1 MEHNQSSLIQMQSA
15 FDHFNEHRNTLK
27 MTTGSAELDSLID
40 SIQEGQFY
48 LFYGKNKAILE
59 GLVHGLLV
67 NCVRPVREHGFESMA
82 VYMNNVDYYQP
93 DKSLVLSPEKIAIA
107 AKCAGI
113 EPKIVFKNL
122 FVQMAY
128 NQQHQSAVTRQ
139 ISELIESKKQDIK
152 ILVVNNLT
160 KFFKES
166 KNKNY
171 AAIMLKEALGT
182 IFRICARNKIALI
195 CTGDANV
202 TSKGVIPRPIGGTFL
217 KHSVNVIV
225 HLRECSVSHPL
236 AFKATLIKHQYAKTP
251 KSVIINTMKTGRIL
265 LLDR

>member
-1 MEHNQSSLIQMQSA
+1 MQNIQSSLMQMQSA

-59 GLVHGLLV
+59 GLVHGFLV
-67 NCVRPVREHGFESMA
+67 NCVRPVREHGFESIA
-82 VYMNNVDYYQP
+82 IYMNNVDYYQP

-128 NQQHQSAVTRQ
+128 NQQHQLGVTKQ
-139 ISELIESKKQDIK
+139 ISELIGSRKKDIR
-152 ILVVNNLT
+152 LVVINNLT

-182 IFRICARNKIALI
+182 ICRICAQNKIALI

-202 TSKGVIPRPIGGTFL
+202 TSKGIIPRPIGGTFL
-217 KHSVNVIV
+217 KH
-225 HLRECSVSHPL
+225 
-236 AFKATLIKHQYAKTP
+236 
-251 KSVIINTMKTGRIL
+251 M
-265 LLDR
+265 